1 MQKPPYEYMHEGLD
15 RPATGTRRQSL
26 GAVAGRF
33 VSYLADHAVN
43 LTSQYSNKGIAH
55 PLIAVLAP
63 QVSPET
69 LFLLRQQ
76 ASERAGHS

>member
-63 QVSPET
+63 KVSPET
-69 LFLLRQQ
+69 QLLLRQQ
-76 ASERAGHS
+76 ASGRAGHS